1 LFPDAP
7 EPSFTG
13 QAVWRYNFQRPDDV
27 DCLQAYTGRIGVG
40 LVPLSGD
47 LMYMYVTSPEPGNP
61 RLPREGRAAAMRE
74 RLKGAAPR
82 LAKLADQITD
92 DEGVVYRPLEA
103 TFLEGPWHKGRVV
116 LIGDAV
122 HGTTP
127 HLGQG
132 GGMAIEDSI
141 VLAEELASADG
152 PEQAFV
158 AFEERRRERCKFIVE
173 NSVAV
178 GEYQLG
184 HTDHLDYPALTRE
197 MFKRTAQ
204 PL

>member
-1 LFPDAP
+1 
-7 EPSFTG
+7 
-13 QAVWRYNFQRPDDV
+13 V